1 MKNINEEEFYRWVN
15 IIKIKAQI
23 EILDGVLDIEDTLN
37 VKLTLESLKQQLKEL
52 EDESKID

>member
-23 EILDGVLDIEDTLN
+23 DLLTELLTEGVNILN
-37 VKLTLESLKQQLKEL
+37 VTITLETFKEQLKKL
-52 EDESKID
+52 EDESKT